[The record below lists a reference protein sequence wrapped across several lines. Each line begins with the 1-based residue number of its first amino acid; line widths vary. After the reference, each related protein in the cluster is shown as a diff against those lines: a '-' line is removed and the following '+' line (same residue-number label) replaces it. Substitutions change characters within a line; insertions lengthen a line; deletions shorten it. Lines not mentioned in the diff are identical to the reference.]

1 MAFSKSEYNIA
12 FWRCC
17 CIAARFGVVT
27 GPLIKLQATT
37 SATVDLNPNQ
47 IAPGKTTTT
56 ETDLNLFPCGR
67 FGRAGY
73 PAENTVSG

>member
-1 MAFSKSEYNIA
+1 MWPFLN
-12 FWRCC
+12 RNTTLP
-17 CIAARFGVVT
+17 FGYVLHCGSLRGGHRT
-27 GPLIKLQATT
+27 CKPQRL
-37 SATVDLNPNQ
+37 DLNPNQ